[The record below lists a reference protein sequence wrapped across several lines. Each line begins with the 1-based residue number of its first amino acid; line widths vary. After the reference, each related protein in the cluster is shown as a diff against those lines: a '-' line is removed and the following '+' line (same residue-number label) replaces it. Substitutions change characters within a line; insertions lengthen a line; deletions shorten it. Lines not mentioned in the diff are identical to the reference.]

1 MANIALTPGR
11 LTTACRIGNRRRFER
26 FLNDEWHRAIRFK
39 TEISLILIDI
49 DHFKR
54 YNDTYGH
61 QAGDECLQRVAE
73 AFAETIKRPTDL
85 VARFGGEEFAL
96 ILGGTDAAGALTIAE
111 HAVANVNDL
120 RVSHSDSETSQFL
133 TVSVGIATMFA
144 KFDNAE
150 ADLIKA
156 ADEALYNAKAIGRN
170 RIYAYDHFTHLPI
183 NADVLSQEHFDV
195 NPS

>member
-1 MANIALTPGR
+1 MFVLGIWKVSVHQLEANERRLSRLVKERTAELAEANENLVNLANSDGLTK
-11 LTTACRIGNRRRFER
+11 IGNRRRFES
-26 FLNDEWHRAIRFK
+26 FLTDEWHRAIRFK

-54 YNDTYGH
+54 FNDTYGH

-96 ILGGTDAAGALTIAE
+96 ILGGTDAAGALIIAE
-111 HAVANVNDL
+111 QAVENVNDL
-120 RVSHSDSETSQFL
+120 KIPHSGSETSQFL

-144 KFDNAE
+144 KF
-150 ADLIKA
+150 
-156 ADEALYNAKAIGRN
+156 
-170 RIYAYDHFTHLPI
+170 
-183 NADVLSQEHFDV
+183 
-195 NPS
+195 